1 MPESDLTFRP
11 ATPDDLVQL
20 VAMLA
25 DDPLGAT
32 RERFSDP
39 LPGSYATA
47 LAAIDDD
54 PNNELIVA
62 CRESQVLGML
72 QLTFIPYLTHLGS
85 WRALIEGV
93 RVHRDYRSHGI
104 GASLFEWAI
113 ARARQR
119 DCTIVQLTTDKA
131 RPEALRFYEKLGFQ
145 ASHEGMKLHLDTR
158 TTEQR

>member
-1 MPESDLTFRP
+1 M
-11 ATPDDLVQL
+11 QL

-39 LPGSYATA
+39 LPQPYATA
-47 LAAIDDD
+47 LAAIDED

-62 CRESQVLGML
+62 CRENQVLGML

-104 GASLFEWAI
+104 GAALFEWAI
-113 ARARQR
+113 ERARQR
-119 DCTIVQLTTDKA
+119 NCTIVQLTTDKA

-145 ASHEGMKLHLDTR
+145 ASHEGMKLQLDTR
-158 TTEQR
+158 TTEHR